1 MIISQSIRIK
11 ISSYRIQYS
20 FQDCKF
26 NIKEKEGERKTIKEI
41 IMF

>member
-11 ISSYRIQYS
+11 ISSFHIQYS

-26 NIKEKEGERKTIKEI
+26 NMTEKEGERKTIKERI
-41 IMF
+41 IF